1 MHAWPDTC
9 TSGLMLGWVRA
20 HLGAWMSAQLGACT
34 AGCVHNWMCVWLELC
49 TSTSGC
55 LPGWVNAQLAACTSG
70 CVHNSVPACLGPRT
84 SGPTHGCS
92 AAWSRGCGALG
103 PSPSVR
109 PSVRRFIGAA
119 ELDSFASRRDSA
131 SWMINFSLPPPPA
144 PPGRA
149 RRLLPPLAP
158 LLRPP
163 RLLGEF
169 GGCSHPPHPQIPLP
183 RPHSMRG
190 TGLRSG
196 GGGRVVPAASR
207 GVGVPR
213 QPPGD
218 PHGSPRWQRC
228 PPRPPTPRHGWDPAP
243 GRLPAGWDGAG
254 AGLTLSPVPGAG
266 TPCPG
271 VWLRPRGGDGA
282 RIPTAVSPCPHGHRE
297 GTAVPAG
304 AGAPRDGMG
313 TPARGGHPGLCP
325 QTPLCPGSGRKTN
338 KQAPPLVGPTVT
350 PRGAQGGGS
359 PAPRPLLRL
368 GGLIWAL

>member
-1 MHAWPDTC
+1 METRRTPRQVPPALLLPLGPCRAHPAVGTSRCVSAFVQGVDSWMHAWPDAC
-9 TSGLMLGWVRA
+9 TSGLMLGWVHA
-20 HLGAWMSAQLGACT
+20 HLGAWMRAQLDACT
-34 AGCVHNWMCVWLELC
+34 AGCVHNWMRVWLELC

-70 CVHNSVPACLGPRT
+70 CVHSSVPACLGPRT

-169 GGCSHPPHPQIPLP
+169 SGCSHPPHPQIPLP
-183 RPHSMRG
+183 RPHSRRG
-190 TGLRSG
+190 TGPRSG
-196 GGGRVVPAASR
+196 GGGRVVPSASR
-207 GVGVPR
+207 GVGAPGIP
-213 QPPGD
+213 QGIPADPPG
-218 PHGSPRWQRC
+218 GSAAPLVPQ
-228 PPRPPTPRHGWDPAP
+228 TPARVG
-243 GRLPAGWDGAG
+243 
-254 AGLTLSPVPGAG
+254 PGAG
-266 TPCPG
+266 PAARWVGRGRSGADPFP
-271 VWLRPRGGDGA
+271 RPWSGD
-282 RIPTAVSPCPHGHRE
+282 AVS
-297 GTAVPAG
+297 
-304 AGAPRDGMG
+304 
-313 TPARGGHPGLCP
+313 
-325 QTPLCPGSGRKTN
+325 
-338 KQAPPLVGPTVT
+338 
-350 PRGAQGGGS
+350 
-359 PAPRPLLRL
+359 RPLAPSQGR
-368 GGLIWAL
+368 